1 MTRED
6 TARHEKTRQGTRRHG
21 KAREGTGTRARGTRA
36 QNISYSQ
43 RMAEV
48 SPVAKR
54 FGKFTFFCNFADSEG
69 QKFSQNMCILFCRP
83 TQTRKHFQDLPGWYL
98 LLDLA
103 ALNENIT
110 FQLRSF
116 SLEDDS

>member
-1 MTRED
+1 MFLVSSTFSVILLTVKD
-6 TARHEKTRQGTRRHG
+6 K
-21 KAREGTGTRARGTRA
+21 K
-36 QNISYSQ
+36 YS
-43 RMAEV
+43 RNV
-48 SPVAKR
+48 
-54 FGKFTFFCNFADSEG
+54 
-69 QKFSQNMCILFCRP
+69 CILFCRP
-83 TQTRKHFQDLPGWYL
+83 TQTRKHFQDVASWYL

>member
-1 MTRED
+1 
-6 TARHEKTRQGTRRHG
+6 
-21 KAREGTGTRARGTRA
+21 
-36 QNISYSQ
+36 
-43 RMAEV
+43 MAEV
-48 SPVAKR
+48 PSVAKR
-54 FGKFTFFCNFADSEG
+54 FGTMVSSP
-69 QKFSQNMCILFCRP
+69 FSVILLTVKNKNYSRNMCILFCRP
-83 TQTRKHFQDLPGWYL
+83 TQTRKHFQDVPSWYL

>member
-1 MTRED
+1 
-6 TARHEKTRQGTRRHG
+6 
-21 KAREGTGTRARGTRA
+21 
-36 QNISYSQ
+36 
-43 RMAEV
+43 MAKV

-54 FGKFTFFCNFADSEG
+54 FGKFTFFCDFADSEG
-69 QKFSQNMCILFCRP
+69 QKLFSKHVHFILWAH
-83 TQTRKHFQDLPGWYL
+83 TNTKHFRDVPSWYFS
-98 LLDLA
+98 LDLE

>member
-1 MTRED
+1 
-6 TARHEKTRQGTRRHG
+6 
-21 KAREGTGTRARGTRA
+21 
-36 QNISYSQ
+36 
-43 RMAEV
+43 MAGV

-54 FGKFTFFCNFADSEG
+54 FGKFTFFCDFANDEG
-69 QKFSQNMCILFCRP
+69 QKLFSKHVHFIYRP
-83 TQTRKHFQDLPGWYL
+83 TTHTRKHFQDVPSWYL

-110 FQLRSF
+110 FQFRSF

>member
-1 MTRED
+1 
-6 TARHEKTRQGTRRHG
+6 
-21 KAREGTGTRARGTRA
+21 
-36 QNISYSQ
+36 
-43 RMAEV
+43 MAEV
-48 SPVAKR
+48 SQVAKR
-54 FGKFTFFCNFADSEG
+54 FGKFTFFCDFANSKG
-69 QKFSQNMCILFCRP
+69 QKLFRSVCILLCRP
-83 TQTRKHFQDLPGWYL
+83 TQTRKHFQGVPSLYL